1 MLNVFYYYSIIWG
14 VVLVLYNLRLSNLNY
29 NTAPA
34 LNLFFL
40 ITIVISL
47 FLGLQNRHVL
57 KYTHIEN
64 TAHVPLA
71 GLYFVAIV
79 GVLDIIYAGDIPL
92 FAIISGRRSYGEFN
106 GLPLLHSILVNASI
120 FYSAYFFYIY
130 LETKRRKRLYQS
142 FIPLI
147 FLMLMFLK
155 GATVMCLFNF
165 LNLSLAKAS
174 ENRRILDWKKMIAIT
189 MIGCIIIYIN
199 GGLTNLRSHYQWND
213 SHLILSVGK
222 INSNWP
228 AWLPEQFAWVYSYIT
243 SPLANLNLN
252 IMHHSPSSNSAA
264 VFVVSLIPLII
275 SKNLFPNFGL
285 AVEQRRLHTVVLN
298 ACTGFI
304 DAVMAGGIFGIYL
317 FAAIL
322 FLFFFIVIKY
332 INKFSA
338 NRHRQG
344 FCTVYYSL
352 LCMLIVFMFFYNTFR
367 DAATSLVVFFILG
380 DLSRIRIRKF
390 CNSSFDARCVMNI
403 HGRQGFTDD
412 SECKIANQKN
422 SLEKNE

>member
-1 MLNVFYYYSIIWG
+1 MFFLGGNKVLNVFYYYSIIWG
-14 VVLVLYNLRLSNLNY
+14 VVLTLYNLKLSDMNY
-29 NTAPA
+29 ATAPA

-40 ITIVISL
+40 ITIIISL
-47 FLGLQNRHVL
+47 FLGMKNRHIL
-57 KYTHIEN
+57 KYTHTED
-64 TAHVPLA
+64 TDHVPLA
-71 GLYFVAIV
+71 GLCFVAIA

-106 GLPLLHSILVNASI
+106 GLPLFHSILVNASI
-120 FYSAYFFYIY
+120 FYSAYFFYIF
-130 LETKRRKRLYQS
+130 LETRQKKRLCQS

-155 GATVMCLFNF
+155 GAAVMCLFNF

-174 ENRRILDWKKMIAIT
+174 KNKKVLDWKKMTVII

-252 IMHHSPSSNSAA
+252 ITHYSPSPNSAA
-264 VFVVSLIPLII
+264 VFAVSLIPLIV
-275 SKNLFPNFGL
+275 SKNLFPDFGI
-285 AVEQRRLHTVVLN
+285 AAEGHRLHTVVLN

-304 DAVMAGGIFGIYL
+304 DAVMAGGIAGIYL

-322 FLFFFIVIKY
+322 FLLLLLIIKY
-332 INKFSA
+332 IDKFSV
-338 NRHRQG
+338 RRRRQG
-344 FCTVYYSL
+344 FCSVYYSL

-380 DLSRIRIRKF
+380 DLSRIRVRKI
-390 CNSSFDARCVMNI
+390 CNPRLDAGCVMNFQ
-403 HGRQGFTDD
+403 GRKRLTDD
-412 SECKIANQKN
+412 SECKIIN
-422 SLEKNE
+422 